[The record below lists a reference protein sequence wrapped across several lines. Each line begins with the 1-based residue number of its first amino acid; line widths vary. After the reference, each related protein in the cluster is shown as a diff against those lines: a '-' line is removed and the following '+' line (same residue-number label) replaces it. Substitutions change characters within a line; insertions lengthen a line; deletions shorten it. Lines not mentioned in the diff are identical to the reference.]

1 MLAVYAGECL
11 DLLHTGEALAF
22 GFSAF
27 LRQLRSRERLCNLD
41 NAAFAAL
48 QSRARS
54 EFALVASGA
63 NVTGGR
69 KVGAD
74 PFPLFVCEAVQLTG
88 LVASL
93 ALGLGPASIPVGSP
107 IYFVAAE
114 RLQQQRGPL
123 RRAAVEQP
131 AREAAEEK
139 HVLPAADAADG
150 HGSESGV
157 GALVDAQVQEHCCH
171 RLPLAGMGSYGKGW
185 HQRDLRASDLESG
198 LGAVLVQEPRSTHGH
213 RRVEPGL
220 AGAVQ
225 LPFGAFKLDVHHL
238 WLLLVVRPDPRV
250 HVTDAPLQEGLLRA
264 IQMLRQ
270 GDWHANGQG
279 QHAAEV
285 AGIAIVV
292 LEPAHLC
299 SLVARLRL
307 QHVTGGSIP
316 GHGEAQGCLSVFAI
330 RPGSVF
336 VNLGSCIVVGHD
348 GNGCAELGL
357 LEARILWSADE
368 PAARGAFGG
377 GERAA
382 VHPVAMQIAVVG
394 LGQPPL
400 SKLVDHFI
408 PPSIFTAL
416 PLHQLCDSL
425 ERAAPEEVSAVLGQ
439 EVALGDCRCFRLMKQ
454 AAWTGAGF
462 K

>member
-270 GDWHANGQG
+270 GDWHANDQ
-279 QHAAEV
+279 
-285 AGIAIVV
+285 AGMPRQVSRSPGV
-292 LEPAHLC
+292 LL
-299 SLVARLRL
+299 
-307 QHVTGGSIP
+307 
-316 GHGEAQGCLSVFAI
+316 FY
-330 RPGSVF
+330 
-336 VNLGSCIVVGHD
+336 
-348 GNGCAELGL
+348 
-357 LEARILWSADE
+357 
-368 PAARGAFGG
+368 
-377 GERAA
+377 
-382 VHPVAMQIAVVG
+382 
-394 LGQPPL
+394 
-400 SKLVDHFI
+400 
-408 PPSIFTAL
+408 
-416 PLHQLCDSL
+416 
-425 ERAAPEEVSAVLGQ
+425 
-439 EVALGDCRCFRLMKQ
+439 
-454 AAWTGAGF
+454 
-462 K
+462 